1 MGFFTHSHHT
11 PLCHTPS
18 HTTHLLIQR
27 NDDKLD
33 THRMV
38 RMARGVA
45 MGMDYLATVGYV
57 HRVSV
62 STTLIHP
69 PPLLSSS
76 LSSSLSSHPFPF
88 AATPSILSPA
98 LKISTLIK
106 VYPLYTHTHMHITSP
121 SFTHT
126 SPPSPLLFTPRILQ
140 LEMFLCLNK
149 KCVKWLTLVSLGKLS
164 MMSMT

>member
-18 HTTHLLIQR
+18 HTTYLLIQR

-62 STTLIHP
+62 STTLTHP

-76 LSSSLSSHPFPF
+76 LSSSLFSHPFPF
-88 AATPSILSPA
+88 AATPSILTLA
-98 LKISTLIK
+98 LKISTLNK
-106 VYPLYTHTHMHITSP
+106 EYPLYAHTCTYLLPLSLTP
-121 SFTHT
+121 LSLP
-126 SPPSPLLFTPRILQ
+126 PPSSHPGSCSSKRS
-140 LEMFLCLNK
+140 
-149 KCVKWLTLVSLGKLS
+149 CVSTRS
-164 MMSMT
+164 M

>member
-1 MGFFTHSHHT
+1 MDAKWVWGSLHTHTT
-11 PLCHTPS
+11 PLYATPP

-69 PPLLSSS
+69 PSLLSSS
-76 LSSSLSSHPFPF
+76 HSSSLFSHPFPF
-88 AATPSILSPA
+88 TATPSILTPA
-98 LKISTLIK
+98 LKISTLNK
-106 VYPLYTHTHMHITSP
+106 VYPLYTHTHAHTFSLFHSHLSP
-121 SFTHT
+121 F
-126 SPPSPLLFTPRILQ
+126 PPSSHPGS
-140 LEMFLCLNK
+140 CSS
-149 KCVKWLTLVSLGKLS
+149 KCSCVSTRS
-164 MMSMT
+164 V